1 MANLHS
7 LLFIVHIVFGG
18 AALVLFWIPV
28 MTRKGQLNH
37 IQFGRYYR
45 TAMYTVAGSGAL
57 MAIMVLLWPMTVKA
71 QLFTTTQDPQAVIER
86 IQVLWGFLL
95 YLSLLSFT
103 STRHGMHT
111 LAVKADR
118 SELRRWHYVT
128 PLIILLVGGIALAV
142 SGYIYSRILH
152 IVFGL
157 LGVAVSVG
165 TLRYCFKTTI
175 KPGEW
180 VIEHLS
186 AMIGSGIG
194 AYTAFLAFGGRVIY
208 SDLGAWQMVFWIAP
222 GVIGGIAASV
232 IAQKYAKQMGLA
244 KRPNIE

>member
-7 LLFIVHIVFGG
+7 FLFIIHVVFGG

-28 MTRKGQLNH
+28 LTKKGQLNH

-45 TAMYTVAGSGAL
+45 TAMYTVAASGAL
-57 MAIMVLLWPMTVKA
+57 MAMMVLMWPMTVKGD
-71 QLFTTTQDPQAVIER
+71 LFTTAHDPQIVIER
-86 IQVLWGFLL
+86 IRVLWGFLL

-103 STRHGMHT
+103 STRHGMQT
-111 LAVKADR
+111 LNAKADR
-118 SELRRWHYVT
+118 SILRRWHFVV
-128 PLIILLVGGIALAV
+128 PLIVLFVGGVLLAV
-142 SGYIYSRILH
+142 LGYLNNRTLH
-152 IVFGL
+152 IVFGI
-157 LGVAVSVG
+157 LGVAISG
-165 TLRYCFKTTI
+165 SMLRYCFKATI

-194 AYTAFLAFGGRVIY
+194 AYTAFLAFGGRVIF